1 MGLVKKRNPKRRKT
15 RKVKKLRKRIHQR
28 LLLRIKMRK
37 KAPKRKRNVLK
48 KRTENVEAEME
59 VDNEV
64 SIGKKKKKKK
74 KKGLK
79 DQENVEEVADSD
91 GASTKK
97 SKKRKLNDSA
107 MDVDETEEP
116 ETKKSK
122 FDWDEV
128 ISGLLEKQADKE
140 MSIKKLKKRCIAE
153 YMSQHEGTHKTK
165 EDLAVKFNKKL
176 KKRKYKVLK
185 DRVTLKTDT
194 EEDAEETMEVDQK
207 KTVATCLEKPVVA
220 PPVQKAKSDLSF
232 NKWEATNF
240 GSSAQNEK
248 FRRLMGIKSA
258 PPPEAVKVDNK
269 RDDKKMFAELEEG
282 FEKARQMRQAGQGM
296 GLGFAATCQTGSYV

>member
-1 MGLVKKRNPKRRKT
+1 MGPHSIDKTWDLFSQAMKPAVVPSEQKPTAPQPAQVEEQVAETSKEKKSKKKKDKKSKEAEEEDTPAVVVADKNEEESPKKKKKRSKEKD
-15 RKVKKLRKRIHQR
+15 K
-28 LLLRIKMRK
+28 
-37 KAPKRKRNVLK
+37 
-48 KRTENVEAEME
+48 ENVEAEME

-79 DQENVEEVADSD
+79 DQENVEEVVDSD

-97 SKKRKLNDSA
+97 SKKR
-107 MDVDETEEP
+107 
-116 ETKKSK
+116 
-122 FDWDEV
+122 
-128 ISGLLEKQADKE
+128 
-140 MSIKKLKKRCIAE
+140 KKRCIAE

-194 EEDAEETMEVDQK
+194 EEDAEETMEVYQK

-220 PPVQKAKSDLSF
+220 PPVQKAQSDLSF